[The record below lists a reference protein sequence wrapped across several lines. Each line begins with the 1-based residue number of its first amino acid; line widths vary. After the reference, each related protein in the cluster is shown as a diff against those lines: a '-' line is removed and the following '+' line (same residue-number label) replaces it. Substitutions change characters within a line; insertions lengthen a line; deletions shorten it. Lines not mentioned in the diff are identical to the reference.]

1 MRQSRLQGKI
11 PGSGLLRRLVR
22 NEDGALII
30 LSLQL
35 FILMLVCTGV
45 AIDLVRVEERR
56 AVIQNTLDRAALA
69 ATSLSQNLDPAY
81 VVNDYLKKSGL
92 DYLDIN
98 PVVEQGNFHEWRRVT
113 IVAKDKMPTIFKPFT
128 GVDYL
133 SANANSQAIEAIGN
147 VEISLVLDVSGSMGD
162 TVSSSTRIALLKTA
176 AKNFVNSMFDKVQ
189 PASAPAGRLSISV
202 VPYNQ
207 QVILGSKAARAFTLS
222 NDHTA
227 NTCADLTTLPTS
239 SLAISPSTTLLRTMY
254 GDSFDYWGQYALGQG
269 NWGLQNAATNPNC
282 EEKAATSVLAFAT
295 DKATILNKIDGLT
308 AKGDTAIDMGAR
320 WGLALLD
327 PAARPALSTMITNG
341 DASGVIQGRPLDYD
355 DGTKDIDE
363 TAMKV
368 LVLMTDGQNTRSYS
382 TKAAYRS
389 GNSGFVSTSGTAD
402 FPATNDYPA
411 NSGGSATKWNA
422 LYYYSAGHTV
432 MGVSKPYFKMSNST
446 WYKAS
451 DLTAKNQITWETIW
465 GKSYSLQ
472 GAINYFLKPAF
483 SAANGAISNADLYT
497 QMAIQSEFSQKDSD
511 LSALCTT
518 AKNNSHGVII
528 FTVAVDAPTNG
539 VNILRNCATADTYA
553 YDVAGANV
561 SDAFASI
568 AEAINALRLTN

>member
-1 MRQSRLQGKI
+1 MKLSSRDGKDRN
-11 PGSGLLRRLVR
+11 SGLLRRLVR

-30 LSLQL
+30 LSLQI

-69 ATSLSQNLDPAY
+69 AASLSQDLDPTF
-81 VVNDYLKKSGL
+81 VVDDYLKKAGL
-92 DYLDIN
+92 DYLDID
-98 PVVEQGNFHEWRRVT
+98 PVVEEGNFHEWRRVT

-128 GVDYL
+128 GIDYL
-133 SANANSQAIEAIGN
+133 TANGNSQALEAIGN
-147 VEISLVLDVSGSMGD
+147 VEISLVLDVSGSMND

-176 AKNFVNSMFDKVQ
+176 AKNFVTSMFEKVQ

-207 QVILGSKAARAFTLS
+207 QVILGDKTSRAFTLS
-222 NDHTA
+222 TDHTQ
-227 NTCADLTTLPTS
+227 NTCADLTTLPTN
-239 SLAISPSTTLLRTMY
+239 SLAVSPSTTLTRTMY
-254 GDSFDYWGQYALGQG
+254 GDSFDYWGQNALGQG
-269 NWGLQNAATNPNC
+269 TWNLNTNVTNLNC
-282 EEKAATSVLAFAT
+282 EERAATSVLAFAT
-295 DKATILNKIDGLT
+295 DKTTIMNKIEGLT

-327 PAARPALSTMITNG
+327 PAARPALNTLITNG
-341 DASGVIQGRPLDYD
+341 DASNVIRGRPLDYD

-363 TAMKV
+363 TALKV

-382 TKAAYRS
+382 TKADYRT
-389 GNSGFVSTSGTAD
+389 GNSGFISMKNATAFSTDSNGYLTGD
-402 FPATNDYPA
+402 WDQ
-411 NSGGSATKWNA
+411 
-422 LYYYSAGHTV
+422 LYYYLPAKGSA
-432 MGVSKPYFKMSNST
+432 PYFRMRDST
-446 WYKAS
+446 WLSSLPAGTKY
-451 DLTAKNQITWETIW
+451 QITWPTIW
-465 GKSYSLQ
+465 SKNLTLQYVIKVFLTPPLKSY
-472 GAINYFLKPAF
+472 N
-483 SAANGAISNADLYT
+483 AANTKEALYA
-497 QMAIQSEFSQKDSD
+497 QMAIQSEFAQKDSD

-518 AKNNSHGVII
+518 AKNSSRGVII